1 MASAVRVAQWK
12 QEVVGELSGLIEKYP
27 VVGIVD
33 ISELPARQFQQIRQ
47 KLRSEAVIIV
57 SKNTLLRRVLE
68 KSAERDAKLRE
79 LAGLVGGQ
87 SGLVFSKMNPF
98 RLSKFLRN
106 SRVNAPAKPGSKSPR
121 DIVIPAGETDLP
133 PGPVVG
139 ELQRVGIKARIQA
152 GKVVVLEEHHI
163 LKIGDV
169 ITKETSD
176 VIAKF
181 GIMPLELGLKLRA
194 AFEGGTIFS
203 GSVLDVDDKVVIA
216 QLIESRASA
225 FNLAVNTCYPARET
239 ISILLLKSEASAMN
253 LALNSSMLVGPVM
266 PVILARARAQM
277 FALAAAV
284 GAKNPDALDEEL
296 KAMVAPAK

>member
-27 VVGIVD
+27 VIGIVD

-47 KLRSEAVIIV
+47 KLRSEAVIVI

-68 KSAERDAKLRE
+68 KAAERDAKLRE

-87 SGLVFSKMNPF
+87 SGLVFSNVNPF
-98 RLSKFLRN
+98 KLNKFLRN
-106 SRVNAPAKPGSKSPR
+106 SRVNAPAKPGSKSPS
-121 DIVIPAGETDLP
+121 DIVIPAGETGLP

-152 GKVVVLEEHHI
+152 GKVVVLEDHHI
-163 LKIGDV
+163 LKTGDV
-169 ITKETSD
+169 ITKEISD

-181 GIMPLELGLKLRA
+181 GIMPLELGLRLRA
-194 AFEGGTIFS
+194 AFEGGIIFA
-203 GSVLDVDDKVVIA
+203 GDVLNVDETVVIS
-216 QLIESRASA
+216 QLIKSRASA

-239 ISILLLKSEASAMN
+239 INILLLKSKASAMN

-266 PVILARARAQM
+266 PVLLAKARAQM
-277 FALAAAV
+277 LGLAAVV
-284 GAKNPDALDEEL
+284 GAKNPVALDEEL
-296 KAMVAPAK
+296 KAMVAPAQ